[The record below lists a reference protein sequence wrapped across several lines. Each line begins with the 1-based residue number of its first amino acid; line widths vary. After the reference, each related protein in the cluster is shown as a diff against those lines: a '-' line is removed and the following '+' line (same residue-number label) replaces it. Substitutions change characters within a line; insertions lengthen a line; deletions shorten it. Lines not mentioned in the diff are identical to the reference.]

1 MDISEIP
8 HKANA
13 RPVTNRLHQLDA
25 EEFNAMLDELINL
38 RSLVGDSGVVYS
50 VRLQNNLD
58 SRNLSA
64 SVGNPCILAFTY
76 ISRMRDGLSD
86 WEQTGESAML
96 TVSVKNSS
104 NENFI
109 PVKTMKVNDST
120 AMTLDVSEWLVAGS
134 NQVMLEATGEISTKT
149 TAAMAYTIQLTSLA
163 ISAEGFEWWNAYAE
177 DFRIPFRIA
186 GNVSKTLVV
195 TVTGNGYSKTYES
208 ELGTMTYTE
217 SPYNYSV
224 AHPKRTGVFKISAYL
239 RNADGTIRTVAVAY
253 NVICYLQGATSKLMA
268 VNNVADHAVNWNETA
283 VFDYSVFEGAATT
296 TAVTFNALKDGKS
309 VFKREEYA
317 LPTNTKHTLTLP
329 LEVET
334 IDDVDFNIV
343 INALNGE
350 YSLMS
355 PLTLKVLNSLGY
367 SPTAGAAVYIN
378 PRTRSNSEANRHLLI
393 NEVDGSTF
401 AAVWHNPNW
410 YNDGHTK
417 DAEGNSILR
426 MMAGSWVDTGI
437 TPLKP
442 ESARTGK
449 LIELDYRVS
458 NVTDFDTPII
468 ECYEPHMGSFVGFKV
483 YPDRVVVH
491 TAAQKVEDN
500 QSFKFN
506 TEDRMHLAIAVMPD
520 IYGNTGFNLCKLF
533 VDGVVNRE
541 FSYASN
547 DYFLVDSTLKIGSE
561 YADVDIYGIR
571 VYNNSISADGVHQN
585 NVSWRATNE
594 EKALLKARN
603 DVYDASGIGIDFDKV
618 RALANVIV
626 FEGSIPSKRN
636 PGKFRNNWDV
646 LWRDHPEWDIF
657 IKNIVQDSQGTSAKE
672 YDDHNQRGT
681 ADSGTTWSR
690 RDGTSGAGA
699 VPYIPGLPAIRR
711 WTNKINWASSC
722 GCNKQGSVN
731 SIHEL
736 CVVLDL
742 LNEVKSRAAI
752 WQEPFVGFQ
761 RSYNEEGAA
770 VYTYLGLFTGG
781 PDKGDLASLGLDT
794 DAYPDL
800 LFVEGADNAAP
811 GALFK
816 VPWNPKKGY
825 WKYNADE
832 ESMQYNGI
840 NCWDYDGGAPKVQ
853 ADVQDLYERVWMPRY
868 NFVYQCSH
876 NLSYWPGT
884 VEDLNSNENLMRY
897 KDADVEFW
905 VDGGDVYYYEAAE
918 GKFIPSDIGEGT
930 INLFGQLVDKGYGLT
945 SSIVSGKS
953 NAELNELFRAAR
965 VMKFSLEAPAK
976 FNKRASIFSRNWME
990 FYAGSD
996 NRTKNTYFIMLGEE
1010 SDGYLC
1016 SLFWDDTDTIG
1027 PWTNQGQDKKG
1038 YWVEVGDKYDNGQPV
1053 WNGEQNRF
1061 YNLIEMA
1068 WAEDIRVEMHA
1079 MMTAMITLSGSET
1092 GNSSDRL
1099 YAFFHK
1105 YYFAKAQEY
1114 FPEVLYNA
1122 AARVM
1127 YEDAKLAYI
1136 EGTYTNDT
1144 DPITQ
1149 SMGNYYSGWKRWI
1162 KYRIQYMQSKYAFGD
1177 YAATGGDSI
1186 VVRASGND
1194 ITYDIIP
1201 AIWMYPCV
1209 ANGTSIVRGERTKA
1223 GEVCQITVS
1232 LGGSAD
1238 QQNHIKGAHFLQS
1251 IGGWWNKNVTGA
1263 MIVVGRMLRELRI
1276 GHETEDIV
1284 ISIDTLTVK
1293 DTPSLQLLDVR
1304 RVATLAGVLDLS
1316 ACTHLRYAYAG
1327 GTSVTQIAL
1336 PGGGPLQHIEYSAL
1350 NQYLILR
1357 NFPLLKS
1364 EGVVISECLPVISGF
1379 LIENCSGLNP
1389 IDLLRSILAAQASQT
1404 VHSLK
1409 RVRAVG
1415 FNETYDTDGSAVLD
1429 DLAKLADGSYV
1440 GLDSSGLAGS
1450 DPYPVLD
1457 GELTINTFCY
1467 EDSVLALRQIFTRLT
1482 INISGGFYLRF
1493 ADPEVQR
1500 ILISNGVGDGT
1511 GITKEATEKVTN
1523 IGTWFKGNT
1532 TIEHFDEFEK
1542 FTGVTFLGTRDTNP
1556 SYGAFNGCTN
1566 LKSISLPKSCTT
1578 LKPGA
1583 FQNCSSLAHISGLEY
1598 VKTIGFNAAS
1608 NALISQDL
1616 NLSSFEGIL
1625 GYNSFSGTSI
1635 KNIVSLGKCTE
1646 LRDTN
1651 SSSQGVFYN
1660 CKELQSVNIPSTLA
1674 TIGRGAFY
1682 GCDNLTTVN
1691 GDLSSVETI
1700 GYYAFADDAKLSG
1713 DFDFPNLVSLNPLT
1727 FTRTSINSFSASKLE
1742 SIIGTS
1748 NGGSS
1753 AFYGCKNLKSV
1764 NLPSVI
1770 LIERETFSGCT
1781 SLEDVNIPNI
1791 TDIRDNV
1798 FYNTSSL
1805 KSIYAP
1811 KLTSVSSRAFSYSG
1825 ITDFDAPNISEIAGV
1840 SSGLGVFQGCT
1851 NLSRINIGN
1860 IKKIGGNA
1868 FYGCTSLEIEELNLH
1883 NLEELGQNVFNG
1895 VKIKKMVLGKEGG
1908 SLTLPSASSSSQNY
1922 GSKSVLEIIEIYG
1935 TTTINPNSFYNYKS
1949 LSDVVIPNI
1958 VASIMDYAF
1967 YGCSSLKNI
1976 NLNHVQNIAQKA
1988 FMNSGVVTVKLD
2000 NVITIGIN
2008 VFQDCKS
2015 LESVVIGESYTGT
2028 GGAVFY
2034 GCSSLKTLIVKA
2046 ITPPEIG
2053 GNMLTGANSCIIYV
2067 PDASVTAYREASGW
2081 SAYADRIKPLSE
2093 YVEE

>member
-64 SVGNPCILAFTY
+64 SVGNPCILAFTF
-76 ISRMRDGLSD
+76 ISRMRDGLAD
-86 WEQTGESAML
+86 WEQTGESATL

-104 NENFI
+104 NENFV

-134 NQVMLEATGEISTKT
+134 NQVMLEATGEISKKT

-296 TAVTFNALKDGKS
+296 TAVTFNALKDGKL
-309 VFKREEYA
+309 VFKREQSA

-626 FEGSIPSKRN
+626 FEGPIPSKRN

-681 ADSGTTWSR
+681 ADSATTWSR
-690 RDGTSGAGA
+690 RDGTSGVGA

-840 NCWDYDGGAPKVQ
+840 NCWDYDGGAPKAQ
-853 ADVQDLYERVWMPRY
+853 ADVQALYERVWLPRY

-918 GKFIPSDIGEGT
+918 AKFIPSDIGEGT
-930 INLFGQLVDKGYGLT
+930 VNLFDQLVDKGYGLT

-1061 YNLIEMA
+1061 YNLIEVV
-1068 WAEDIRVEMHA
+1068 WSEDIRVEMHA

-1194 ITYDIIP
+1194 ITYDITP
-1201 AIWMYPCV
+1201 AIWLYPCV

-1223 GEVCQITVS
+1223 GEVCQISVS

-1238 QQNHIKGAHFLQS
+1238 QQNHIKGAHYLQS

-1364 EGVVISECLPVISGF
+1364 EGVVISECLPVISDF

-1415 FNETYDTDGSAVLD
+1415 FNETYDTDGSAVLE
-1429 DLAKLADGSYV
+1429 DLAKLADGTYV

-1482 INISGGFYLRF
+1482 INISGGFYIRF

-1500 ILISNGVGDGT
+1500 ILMSKGVGDGIGVT
-1511 GITKEATEKVTN
+1511 TEAASKVTDIQN
-1523 IGTWFKGNT
+1523 WFTKNTAITSFNELQKFSSLVQIGSFSTQNT
-1532 TIEHFDEFEK
+1532 Y
-1542 FTGVTFLGTRDTNP
+1542 RD
-1556 SYGAFNGCTN
+1556 GFNGCEN
-1566 LKSISLPKSCTT
+1566 LESIVLP
-1578 LKPGA
+1578 
-1583 FQNCSSLAHISGLEY
+1583 EY
-1598 VKTIGFNAAS
+1598 
-1608 NALISQDL
+1608 
-1616 NLSSFEGIL
+1616 
-1625 GYNSFSGTSI
+1625 
-1635 KNIVSLGKCTE
+1635 
-1646 LRDTN
+1646 
-1651 SSSQGVFYN
+1651 
-1660 CKELQSVNIPSTLA
+1660 
-1674 TIGRGAFY
+1674 
-1682 GCDNLTTVN
+1682 
-1691 GDLSSVETI
+1691 VETI
-1700 GYYAFADDAKLSG
+1700 GHFAFGNCYKLSMDLPQSIKSLG
-1713 DFDFPNLVSLNPLT
+1713 AGSFARMGRDTESGFVLNLSNLEKITPRPNNSLNAT
-1727 FTRTSINSFSASKLE
+1727 YYT
-1742 SIIGTS
+1742 
-1748 NGGSS
+1748 
-1753 AFYGCKNLKSV
+1753 
-1764 NLPSVI
+1764 
-1770 LIERETFSGCT
+1770 
-1781 SLEDVNIPNI
+1781 
-1791 TDIRDNV
+1791 
-1798 FYNTSSL
+1798 
-1805 KSIYAP
+1805 
-1811 KLTSVSSRAFSYSG
+1811 
-1825 ITDFDAPNISEIAGV
+1825 
-1840 SSGLGVFQGCT
+1840 
-1851 NLSRINIGN
+1851 
-1860 IKKIGGNA
+1860 
-1868 FYGCTSLEIEELNLH
+1868 
-1883 NLEELGQNVFNG
+1883 
-1895 VKIKKMVLGKEGG
+1895 
-1908 SLTLPSASSSSQNY
+1908 
-1922 GSKSVLEIIEIYG
+1922 
-1935 TTTINPNSFYNYKS
+1935 
-1949 LSDVVIPNI
+1949 
-1958 VASIMDYAF
+1958 
-1967 YGCSSLKNI
+1967 
-1976 NLNHVQNIAQKA
+1976 
-1988 FMNSGVVTVKLD
+1988 FMNSGVTRIESLGKVTELLGQGYNENGEYYAMFSYCDKLTYANIGNVKSIGQFTFFRCPNLEKVVSPSLQSIGSHAFTYD
-2000 NVITIGIN
+2000 SNLKQIDLSNVRTIGDRAFNESGLKN
-2008 VFQDCKS
+2008 VYCPNLVDMGYGVFR
-2015 LESVVIGESYTGT
+2015 ESTVEYVEL
-2028 GGAVFY
+2028 GGVSILRTSEVNSKYYATFY
-2034 GCSSLKTLIVKA
+2034 GCKDLKKVLLPNTLKEIQFCSFYLCTSLSDVNIPQSVTRIEHRAFYKCPITTELNLPNLVELGYGAFFGTSIERVLDLGIITTLQAKDVSDENGVARTMGVFRDCKLLKVVVLPSSLTNIDIFSFYGCESLTSVVVQNE
-2046 ITPPEIG
+2046 TPPT
-2053 GNMLTGANSCIIYV
+2053 LNSRAFDNSNSTFVIYV
-2067 PDASVTAYREASGW
+2067 PDSRVTAYREASGW
-2081 SAYADRIKPLSE
+2081 SAYAGRIYPISE
-2093 YVEE
+2093 QGVVREYEDITSNYTLEVGQAYGKVGGSIQFTGDTAYQHTKAAISDVSYVMVKDQSMASSLVQYVDGNDKILQIAVTNFPSSLTKYNIGNVEGATHVYITSATGTMQIWREVKDNA

>member
-64 SVGNPCILAFTY
+64 SVGNPCILAFTF
-76 ISRMRDGLSD
+76 ISRMRDGLAD
-86 WEQTGESAML
+86 WEQTGESATL

-104 NENFI
+104 NENFV

-134 NQVMLEATGEISTKT
+134 NQVMLEATGEISKKT

-350 YSLMS
+350 YSLVS

-626 FEGSIPSKRN
+626 FEGPIPSKRN

-657 IKNIVQDSQGTSAKE
+657 IKNILQDSQGTSAKE

-736 CVVLDL
+736 CVLLDL

-840 NCWDYDGGAPKVQ
+840 NCWDYDGGAPKAQ
-853 ADVQDLYERVWMPRY
+853 ADVQALYERVWMPRY

-884 VEDLNSNENLMRY
+884 IEDLNSNENLMRY

-918 GKFIPSDIGEGT
+918 AKFIPSDIGEGT
-930 INLFGQLVDKGYGLT
+930 VNLFDQLVDKGYGLT
-945 SSIVSGKS
+945 SAIVSGKS
-953 NAELNELFRAAR
+953 YAELNELFRAAR

-1061 YNLIEMA
+1061 YNLIEVA
-1068 WAEDIRVEMHA
+1068 WTEDIRVEMHA

-1201 AIWMYPCV
+1201 AIWLYPCV
-1209 ANGTSIVRGERTKA
+1209 ANGTSIVRGVRTKA
-1223 GEVCQITVS
+1223 GEVCQISVS

-1238 QQNHIKGAHFLQS
+1238 QQNHIKGAHYLQS

-1293 DTPSLQLLDVR
+1293 DTPSLQLMDVR

-1336 PGGGPLQHIEYSAL
+1336 PGGGPLQHIEYSSL

-1364 EGVVISECLPVISGF
+1364 EGVVITECLPVISDF

-1415 FNETYDTDGSAVLD
+1415 FNETYDTDGSAVLE
-1429 DLAKLADGSYV
+1429 DLAKLADGTYV

-1482 INISGGFYLRF
+1482 INISGGFYIRF
-1493 ADPEVQR
+1493 ADPEVLR

-1511 GITKEATEKVTN
+1511 GILKEDVEKVTD
-1523 IGTWFKGNT
+1523 IKSWFKGNT
-1532 TIEHFDEFEK
+1532 VIEHFDEFEK
-1542 FTGVTFLGTRDTNP
+1542 FTGVTFLGASNS
-1556 SYGAFNGCTN
+1556 SYQWAFSKCTSLRSIVLPQGLYKIYNGSTGYGGVGGF
-1566 LKSISLPKSCTT
+1566 L
-1578 LKPGA
+1578 G
-1583 FQNCSSLAHISGLEY
+1583 CSSLEY
-1598 VKTIGFNAAS
+1598 VGNIHVLKEIGSHAFYNCTSLTIEDLSLPNLETLGQNAFYGVKVKKISNLGKITTLPTGSSSTQNFGDRSALEELILPNTITKLNEPNLGYYTNCVIKGLNLPLCTSITGYGGFSGCKLEGDINLPALVGQIGLNHNGAGYFQGTNITSVSSLGNATSLQVGYNGNGAGTFAKCKSLKTVNLPLTMKTIGALSFYQCSSLDSINIEHIEIFGFGAFSGCSSLHIDAS
-1608 NALISQDL
+1608 N
-1616 NLSSFEGIL
+1616 LSNMVSVSKWAFHNIDVYGTLHADKLTTLGGLDYENGGFQGTNIEKITSL
-1625 GYNSFSGTSI
+1625 GQITSIPSGYN
-1635 KNIVSLGKCTE
+1635 
-1646 LRDTN
+1646 
-1651 SSSQGVFYN
+1651 YN
-1660 CKELQSVNIPSTLA
+1660 F
-1674 TIGRGAFY
+1674 GWFM
-1682 GCDNLTTVN
+1682 
-1691 GDLSSVETI
+1691 
-1700 GYYAFADDAKLSG
+1700 
-1713 DFDFPNLVSLNPLT
+1713 
-1727 FTRTSINSFSASKLE
+1727 
-1742 SIIGTS
+1742 
-1748 NGGSS
+1748 
-1753 AFYGCKNLKSV
+1753 GCKKLRLVVLPQTLTNLGTYSFAK
-1764 NLPSVI
+1764 
-1770 LIERETFSGCT
+1770 CT
-1781 SLEDVNIPNI
+1781 SLE
-1791 TDIRDNV
+1791 
-1798 FYNTSSL
+1798 
-1805 KSIYAP
+1805 
-1811 KLTSVSSRAFSYSG
+1811 SV
-1825 ITDFDAPNISEIAGV
+1825 I
-1840 SSGLGVFQGCT
+1840 
-1851 NLSRINIGN
+1851 
-1860 IKKIGGNA
+1860 
-1868 FYGCTSLEIEELNLH
+1868 LN
-1883 NLEELGQNVFNG
+1883 
-1895 VKIKKMVLGKEGG
+1895 
-1908 SLTLPSASSSSQNY
+1908 
-1922 GSKSVLEIIEIYG
+1922 
-1935 TTTINPNSFYNYKS
+1935 
-1949 LSDVVIPNI
+1949 
-1958 VASIMDYAF
+1958 
-1967 YGCSSLKNI
+1967 
-1976 NLNHVQNIAQKA
+1976 
-1988 FMNSGVVTVKLD
+1988 
-2000 NVITIGIN
+2000 
-2008 VFQDCKS
+2008 
-2015 LESVVIGESYTGT
+2015 
-2028 GGAVFY
+2028 
-2034 GCSSLKTLIVKA
+2034 A
-2046 ITPPEIG
+2046 ITPPTLG
-2053 GNMLTGANSCIIYV
+2053 TGVLSETNNCPIYV
-2067 PDASVTAYREASGW
+2067 PDESVTAYREASGW

-2093 YVEE
+2093 YTE

>member
-58 SRNLSA
+58 NRNLSA
-64 SVGNPCILAFTY
+64 SVGNPCILAFTF
-76 ISRMRDGLSD
+76 ISRMRDGLAD
-86 WEQTGESAML
+86 WEQTGESATL

-104 NENFI
+104 NENFV

-134 NQVMLEATGEISTKT
+134 NQVMLEATGEISKKT

-681 ADSGTTWSR
+681 ADSATTWSR

-840 NCWDYDGGAPKVQ
+840 NCWDYDGGAPEAQ
-853 ADVQDLYERVWMPRY
+853 ADVQALYERVWLPRY

-918 GKFIPSDIGEGT
+918 AKFIPSDIGEGT
-930 INLFGQLVDKGYGLT
+930 INLFDQLVDKGYGLT
-945 SSIVSGKS
+945 SAIVSGKS

-1061 YNLIEMA
+1061 YNLIEVA
-1068 WAEDIRVEMHA
+1068 WSEDIRVEMHA

-1194 ITYDIIP
+1194 ITYDITP

-1336 PGGGPLQHIEYSAL
+1336 PGGGPLQHIEYSSL

-1364 EGVVISECLPVISGF
+1364 EGVVISECLPVISDF

-1415 FNETYDTDGSAVLD
+1415 FNETYDTDGSAVLE
-1429 DLAKLADGSYV
+1429 DLAKLADGTYV

-1457 GELTINTFCY
+1457 GELTINTSCY
-1467 EDSVLALRQIFTRLT
+1467 EDSVLSLRQIFTRLT
-1482 INISGGFYLRF
+1482 INISGGFYFRF
-1493 ADPEVQR
+1493 ADPEVLR

-1511 GITKEATEKVTN
+1511 GILKEDVEKVTD
-1523 IGTWFKGNT
+1523 IKSWFKGNT
-1532 TIEHFDEFEK
+1532 VIEHFDEFEK
-1542 FTGVTFLGTRDTNP
+1542 FTGVTFLGTSNS
-1556 SYGAFNGCTN
+1556 SYQWAFSKCTSLRSIVLPQGLYKIYNGNT
-1566 LKSISLPKSCTT
+1566 
-1578 LKPGA
+1578 GYGGVGG
-1583 FQNCSSLAHISGLEY
+1583 FFGCSSLKY
-1598 VKTIGFNAAS
+1598 VGNIHVLKEIGSHA
-1608 NALISQDL
+1608 
-1616 NLSSFEGIL
+1616 
-1625 GYNSFSGTSI
+1625 
-1635 KNIVSLGKCTE
+1635 
-1646 LRDTN
+1646 
-1651 SSSQGVFYN
+1651 FYN
-1660 CKELQSVNIPSTLA
+1660 CTSLTIEDLSLPNLETL
-1674 TIGRGAFY
+1674 GQNAFY
-1682 GCDNLTTVN
+1682 GVKVKKISNLGKITTLPTGSSSTQNFGDRSALEELILPNTITKLNEPNLGYYTNCVIKGLNLPLCTSITGYGGFSGCKLEGDINLPALEGQIGLNHTGAGYFQGTNITSVSSLGNATSLQVGYNGNGAGTFAKCKSLKTVN
-1691 GDLSSVETI
+1691 LPFTMKSIGALSFYQCS
-1700 GYYAFADDAKLSG
+1700 S
-1713 DFDFPNLVSLNPLT
+1713 
-1727 FTRTSINSFSASKLE
+1727 LE
-1742 SIIGTS
+1742 SINIDQIEI
-1748 NGGSS
+1748 
-1753 AFYGCKNLKSV
+1753 YGMGA
-1764 NLPSVI
+1764 
-1770 LIERETFSGCT
+1770 FSGCT
-1781 SLEDVNIPNI
+1781 SLHIDASRLSNMVSVSKWAFHNIDVYG
-1791 TDIRDNV
+1791 TLHAD
-1798 FYNTSSL
+1798 
-1805 KSIYAP
+1805 
-1811 KLTSVSSRAFSYSG
+1811 KLTSLG
-1825 ITDFDAPNISEIAGV
+1825 
-1840 SSGLGVFQGCT
+1840 GLDYDNGGFQGTNIEKITSLGQITSIPSGYNYNFGWFMGCKKLRLVVLPQTLT
-1851 NLSRINIGN
+1851 NLGTYSFA
-1860 IKKIGGNA
+1860 K
-1868 FYGCTSLEIEELNLH
+1868 CTSLESVILN
-1883 NLEELGQNVFNG
+1883 
-1895 VKIKKMVLGKEGG
+1895 
-1908 SLTLPSASSSSQNY
+1908 
-1922 GSKSVLEIIEIYG
+1922 
-1935 TTTINPNSFYNYKS
+1935 
-1949 LSDVVIPNI
+1949 
-1958 VASIMDYAF
+1958 
-1967 YGCSSLKNI
+1967 
-1976 NLNHVQNIAQKA
+1976 
-1988 FMNSGVVTVKLD
+1988 
-2000 NVITIGIN
+2000 
-2008 VFQDCKS
+2008 
-2015 LESVVIGESYTGT
+2015 
-2028 GGAVFY
+2028 
-2034 GCSSLKTLIVKA
+2034 A
-2046 ITPPEIG
+2046 ITPPTLG
-2053 GNMLTGANSCIIYV
+2053 TGVFSETNNCPIYV
-2067 PDASVTAYREASGW
+2067 PDESVIAYREASGW

-2093 YVEE
+2093 YTE

>member
-64 SVGNPCILAFTY
+64 SVGNPCILAFTF
-76 ISRMRDGLSD
+76 ISRMRDGLAD
-86 WEQTGESAML
+86 WEQTGESATL

-104 NENFI
+104 NENFV

-134 NQVMLEATGEISTKT
+134 NQVMLEATGEISKKT

-268 VNNVADHAVNWNETA
+268 VNNVADHAENWNETA

-296 TAVTFNALKDGKS
+296 TAVTFNALKDGKL
-309 VFKREEYA
+309 VFKREQSA
-317 LPTNTKHTLTLP
+317 LPTNTKLSLTLP

-561 YADVDIYGIR
+561 FADVDIYGIR

-626 FEGSIPSKRN
+626 FEGPIPSKRN

-657 IKNIVQDSQGTSAKE
+657 IKNILQDSQGTSAKE

-681 ADSGTTWSR
+681 ADSATTWSR

-794 DAYPDL
+794 AAYPDL

-840 NCWDYDGGAPKVQ
+840 NCWDYDGGAPEAQ
-853 ADVQDLYERVWMPRY
+853 ADVQALYERVWMPRY

-905 VDGGDVYYYEAAE
+905 VDGGDVYHYEAAE
-918 GKFIPSDIGEGT
+918 AKFIPSDIGEGT

-945 SSIVSGKS
+945 SAIVSGKS
-953 NAELNELFRAAR
+953 NAELNDLFRAAR

-1238 QQNHIKGAHFLQS
+1238 QQNHIKGAHYLQS

-1304 RVATLAGVLDLS
+1304 RVSTLAGVLDLS

-1336 PGGGPLQHIEYSAL
+1336 PGGGPLQHIEYSSL

-1364 EGVVISECLPVISGF
+1364 EGVVITECLPVISDF

-1389 IDLLRSILAAQASQT
+1389 IDLLRSILTAQASQT

-1482 INISGGFYLRF
+1482 INISGGFYIRF
-1493 ADPEVQR
+1493 ADPEVLR
-1500 ILISNGVGDGT
+1500 ILMSKGVGDGI
-1511 GITKEATEKVTN
+1511 GITTEAASKVTD
-1523 IGTWFKGNT
+1523 IQTWFTKNT
-1532 TIEHFDEFEK
+1532 AITSFNELQK
-1542 FTGVTFLGTRDTNP
+1542 F
-1556 SYGAFNGCTN
+1556 
-1566 LKSISLPKSCTT
+1566 
-1578 LKPGA
+1578 
-1583 FQNCSSLAHISGLEY
+1583 SSLVQIGSFSTQNIY
-1598 VKTIGFNAAS
+1598 RDGFNS
-1608 NALISQDL
+1608 CE
-1616 NLSSFEGIL
+1616 NLE
-1625 GYNSFSGTSI
+1625 SI
-1635 KNIVSLGKCTE
+1635 VLPE
-1646 LRDTN
+1646 
-1651 SSSQGVFYN
+1651 Y
-1660 CKELQSVNIPSTLA
+1660 
-1674 TIGRGAFY
+1674 
-1682 GCDNLTTVN
+1682 
-1691 GDLSSVETI
+1691 VETI
-1700 GYYAFADDAKLSG
+1700 GHFAFENCYKLSM
-1713 DFDFPNLVSLNPLT
+1713 DLPQSIKSLGAG
-1727 FTRTSINSFSASKLE
+1727 SFARMGRDNE
-1742 SIIGTS
+1742 DG
-1748 NGGSS
+1748 
-1753 AFYGCKNLKSV
+1753 FVV
-1764 NLPSVI
+1764 NLP
-1770 LIERETFSGCT
+1770 
-1781 SLEDVNIPNI
+1781 
-1791 TDIRDNV
+1791 
-1798 FYNTSSL
+1798 
-1805 KSIYAP
+1805 
-1811 KLTSVSSRAFSYSG
+1811 
-1825 ITDFDAPNISEIAGV
+1825 
-1840 SSGLGVFQGCT
+1840 
-1851 NLSRINIGN
+1851 
-1860 IKKIGGNA
+1860 
-1868 FYGCTSLEIEELNLH
+1868 
-1883 NLEELGQNVFNG
+1883 NLE
-1895 VKIKKMVLGKEGG
+1895 KITPRTVD
-1908 SLTLPSASSSSQNY
+1908 P
-1922 GSKSVLEIIEIYG
+1922 
-1935 TTTINPNSFYNYKS
+1935 
-1949 LSDVVIPNI
+1949 
-1958 VASIMDYAF
+1958 
-1967 YGCSSLKNI
+1967 
-1976 NLNHVQNIAQKA
+1976 LNRTYYT
-1988 FMNSGVVTVKLD
+1988 FMNSGVTRIESLGKVTELLSQGYNENGEYFAMFSYCDKLTYANISNVKSIEQFTFYRCPNLEKVVSPSLQSIGYCAFTYNSSLKQID
-2000 NVITIGIN
+2000 LSNVRTIGNRAFNESGLKN
-2008 VFQDCKS
+2008 VYCPNLVDMGYGVFRESSVEYVELGGVIS
-2015 LESVVIGESYTGT
+2015 LRTSEVNNKYYAT
-2028 GGAVFY
+2028 FY
-2034 GCSSLKTLIVKA
+2034 GCKDLKKVLLPNTLKEIQFCSFYLCTSLSDVNIPQSVTKIEHRAFYKCPITTELNLPNLVELGYGAFFGTSIERVLDLGIITTLQVKDVSDENAVTRTMGVFRDCKRLKVVVLPSSLTNIDIFSFYGCESLTSVVVQNE
-2046 ITPPEIG
+2046 TPPT
-2053 GNMLTGANSCIIYV
+2053 LNSRAFENSNSTFVIYV
-2067 PDASVTAYREASGW
+2067 PDSSVTAYREASGW
-2081 SAYADRIKPLSE
+2081 SAYAGRIYPISE
-2093 YVEE
+2093 QGVVRECEDITSNYILEVGQAYGKVGGSIQFTNDTAYQHTKAAISDVSYVMVKDTSMASSLVQYVDGNDKILQIAVTNFPSILTRYDIDSVEGATHVYITSATGTMQIWREVKDNA